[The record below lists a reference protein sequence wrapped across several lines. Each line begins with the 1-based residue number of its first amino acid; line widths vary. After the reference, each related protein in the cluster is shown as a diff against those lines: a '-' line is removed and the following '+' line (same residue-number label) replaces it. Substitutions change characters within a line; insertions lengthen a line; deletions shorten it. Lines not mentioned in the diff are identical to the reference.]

1 MSIPFRCER
10 FYCQRS
16 DSQPAAPQPGR
27 DRAGN
32 FFDVITPGPNLAAG
46 VSERSLTDGHLE
58 LLGAHIH
65 LKQGVGEHG
74 AEAAGVEVAVGPA
87 VVVVVVDVG
96 ELQAAVLQQLVV
108 VKLLVAHVN
117 LLGPRQN
124 VAHRLCCDF
133 WVIER
138 QRG

>member
-27 DRAGN
+27 DCAGN

-65 LKQGVGEHG
+65 LEQGVGEHG
-74 AEAAGVEVAVGPA
+74 AEAAGVEVAIGPA

-96 ELQAAVLQQLVV
+96 ELQATVLQQLVV
-108 VKLLVAHVN
+108 VKFLVAHVN

-124 VAHRLCCDF
+124 VSHRLCCDF